1 MRGVVAV
8 VNNIATTSAAP
19 RSRTGAPTVVPTGAA
34 MSWQLGH
41 TYVPTTVGTH
51 VSPLSVGI
59 PVDFNVRDR
68 FAAKQAGPPRGVPR

>member
-1 MRGVVAV
+1 MVYATVAM
-8 VNNIATTSAAP
+8 TSAAP
-19 RSRTGAPTVVPTGAA
+19 RSRTGAPNVVPAGAA

-41 TYVPTTVGTH
+41 AYVPATAGTH

-59 PVDFNVRDR
+59 PVDLNVRDR